1 MCAHHQHFVIAK
13 AGKVQSPCLRVNH
26 KANTG
31 IDWVSMNGRRML
43 LQASLAAGLLLM
55 LSGCGGLAMFTSKPT
70 PSPTL
75 NNLPSFY
82 KANPAV
88 PEQPAVYKLIDACY
102 SLVDWKDFAS
112 SQNEYFKKGYELLG
126 HCDFLESTGTP
137 LWENAIDYGRYLG
150 ADVIIY
156 SIQQTP
162 DGESEH
168 HISYLVSPVHLS
180 NSPYTHFQ

>member
-1 MCAHHQHFVIAK
+1 MI
-13 AGKVQSPCLRVNH
+13 
-26 KANTG
+26 
-31 IDWVSMNGRRML
+31 GRRLL
-43 LQASLAAGLLLM
+43 LQAFVVAELLLL
-55 LSGCGGLAMFTSKPT
+55 LSGCGGLPVFASKPA
-70 PSPTL
+70 PRPTL
-75 NNLPSFY
+75 NILPSFY

-126 HCDFLESTGTP
+126 HCDFPESTGTP

-162 DGESEH
+162 DGASEH
-168 HISYLVSPVHLS
+168 HISYLVNPVNLS

>member
-1 MCAHHQHFVIAK
+1 
-13 AGKVQSPCLRVNH
+13 
-26 KANTG
+26 
-31 IDWVSMNGRRML
+31 
-43 LQASLAAGLLLM
+43 M
-55 LSGCGGLAMFTSKPT
+55 LSGCGVLTMSTSKPA

-88 PEQPAVYKLIDACY
+88 PEQPAVYKLIDVCY
-102 SLVDWKDFAS
+102 SVVEWKHFTS
-112 SQNEYFKKGYELLG
+112 SQNKYFKKGYELLG

-137 LWENAIDYGRYLG
+137 LCENAIDYGRYLG

-168 HISYLVSPVHLS
+168 HISYLVAPFIFRILHTRILS
-180 NSPYTHFQ
+180 DRTASRPTFMGSDAFLSLAKSLTAQRSKRS